1 MRKKCMLH
9 ISLVVGLMFKSSNF
23 EIVNIRDIRFDIHP
37 CTPILFSQAFM
48 NSNISIISF
57 GSY

>member
-1 MRKKCMLH
+1 MYVAYFIGGRVNVKRC
-9 ISLVVGLMFKSSNF
+9 NF